1 MKRPLA
7 LVGFTYLLAQVAAV
21 FLKNYSLTAG
31 LSIGCFLSF
40 FILMRIPFCRKTYCF
55 PVAFLTA
62 AVAFTIFTVSDWNI
76 SSIKSFDDREVTV
89 TGTVMETPEL
99 SNEKFYYIVKVD
111 SCEGTDT
118 DELIGKTIRLSS
130 KQALGAESFDTLTCR
145 VHFYPTSD
153 SFSSWSKRISLEG
166 YIFEYM
172 PFSYETPKNYPL
184 TAFPM
189 KLREQLLSNI
199 WDYLSKKAAGLGGAL
214 LLGDKVSLSQQ
225 IVDDFRLAGVIHL
238 MSVSGFHMGIMTQL
252 FFFLLTFVPISHR
265 RKNLFAVFGIW
276 LFMAV
281 TAFTPSVL
289 RSGIMY
295 LIMLIGRFF
304 YRRADSLNSL
314 GFAVFL
320 ICLMDPFSAAD
331 PGFLLSVSATLGI
344 LIFASPL
351 IKCFLRHWPEKMR
364 SNKFLKNFSEI
375 LSITVSSML
384 FTLPVILIYFHT
396 FTPASILSN
405 FCLLWPVALFLY
417 TVAGTAVL
425 GGIPGVKILAVPFS
439 WAAEHL
445 ADGILKTVH
454 WIASLPY
461 ASISV
466 SEEFSQ
472 FFLVC
477 VFLLFGITFLCFCSK
492 KNLQAAGILSV
503 CILFA
508 GIFGCQLE
516 SYNATWV
523 TFVGG
528 GKGTSLIFTKN
539 GKSAVIGCNTKSRL
553 IDYALREQNTKEV
566 CFLTYLTKKPSE
578 EWAASDLILKWK
590 PDHVLLQ
597 PATYLEDSIRL
608 ALPNA
613 GRTHTFGTAS
623 QIELWDQIRITV
635 VPGAALANI
644 DGTKFLICSKGTS
657 LDSLPESFQN
667 ADFYFG
673 VDLPKSS
680 KPFQPNNIFLNHF
693 LSSSLKKSS
702 AKLNVPVYITDGNGS
717 FVLEM
722 KPDNTIKIR
731 RSA

>member
-21 FLKNYSLTAG
+21 FLKNCWLTAG
-31 LSIGCFLSF
+31 LSIGCFLCF
-40 FILMRIPFCRKTYCF
+40 FILMRIPFCRKTNRF
-55 PVAFLTA
+55 PVVLLTA
-62 AVAFTIFTVSDWNI
+62 AVAFAIFTVSDWNI
-76 SSIKSFDDREVTV
+76 SSVKSFDDREVTV

-99 SNEKFYYIVKVD
+99 SNEKFYYVVKVD
-111 SCEGTDT
+111 SCKEADT

-145 VHFYPTSD
+145 THFYPTSD
-153 SFSSWSKRISLEG
+153 SFSSWSKGISLEG

-172 PFSYETPKNYPL
+172 PFSYETPPSYPL

-189 KLREQLLSNI
+189 KLREQLLSHL
-199 WDYLSKKAAGLGGAL
+199 WDHLSKKAASLGGAL
-214 LLGDKVSLSQQ
+214 LLGDKASLSQEV
-225 IVDDFRLAGVIHL
+225 VDDFRLAGVIHL
-238 MSVSGFHMGIMTQL
+238 MSVSGFHMAIMTQL
-252 FFFLLTFVPISHR
+252 FFFFLTFVPISRR

-320 ICLMDPFSAAD
+320 ICLLDPFSAAD

-344 LIFASPL
+344 LLSASPL
-351 IKCFLRHWPEKMR
+351 TNYFLHRLPEKIQGNR
-364 SNKFLKNFSEI
+364 ILKKFSEI
-375 LSITVSSML
+375 LSLTISSML

-396 FTPASILSN
+396 FTPASFLSN
-405 FCLLWPVALFLY
+405 FCLLWPVTLFLY
-417 TVAGTAVL
+417 AVAGTAAL
-425 GGIPGVKILAVPFS
+425 GGIPGAKILVIPFS
-439 WAAEHL
+439 WTAEHL
-445 ADGILKTVH
+445 ADGILKTVY

-466 SEEFSQ
+466 SEDFSQ
-472 FFLVC
+472 FFLMC
-477 VFLLFGITFLCFCSK
+477 MFLMFGITLLCFCSK

-528 GKGTSLIFTKN
+528 GKGTSLILTKN

-553 IDYALREQNTKEV
+553 IDYALRKQNTKEV
-566 CFLTYLTKKPSE
+566 CFITYLTQKPSE
-578 EWAASDLILKWK
+578 EWAASDLISKWE

-608 ALPNA
+608 ALPKA
-613 GRTHTFGTAS
+613 RSVHTFGTAS

-635 VPGAALANI
+635 VRGAALATIN
-644 DGTKFLICSKGTS
+644 DTKLLICSKGTS

-680 KPFQPNNIFLNHF
+680 KSFQPINIFLNHY
-693 LSSSLKKSS
+693 LSSSLQKSS
-702 AKLNVPVYITDGNGS
+702 AKLNVPIYITDGDGN

-731 RSA
+731 RSS